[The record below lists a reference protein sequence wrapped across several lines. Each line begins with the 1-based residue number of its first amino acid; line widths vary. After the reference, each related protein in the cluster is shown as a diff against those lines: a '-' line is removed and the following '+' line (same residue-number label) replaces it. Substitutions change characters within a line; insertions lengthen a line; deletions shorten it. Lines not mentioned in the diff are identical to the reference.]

1 MTDIKLEIRRVDA
14 EKYKDKEE
22 QYIDML
28 YPDRQE
34 KVRKLVHA
42 KSRYVSMEAG
52 FLLQDTAA
60 AELGIKPADIRI
72 IRGENG
78 KPTLEGHPDFYFN
91 ISHSGEY
98 VVMAYGSVPVGVD
111 VEQLRD
117 KEKRVAKR
125 CFTEEEFSYIS
136 QTDDKCGERF
146 LEIWTMKES
155 YLKLTG
161 QGISVPLN
169 SFRVNPVE
177 LSGYDKDGKD
187 SWKKLPVQFEFVDL
201 DGYALCVCVDE
212 KTRRDM
218 I

>member
-1 MTDIKLEIRRVDA
+1 MTDIKLEIRRVDV

-22 QYIDML
+22 QYIDRL

-52 FLLQDTAA
+52 FLLQETAR
-60 AELGIKPADIRI
+60 AELGIKPEDIRI

-78 KPTLEGHPDFYFN
+78 KPTLAGHPDFYFN

-117 KEKRVAKR
+117 KENRVAKR
-125 CFTEEEFSYIS
+125 CFTKEEFSYIS
-136 QTDDKCGERF
+136 QTGDKCGERF
-146 LEIWTMKES
+146 FEIWTMKES

-169 SFRVNPVE
+169 SFLVDPVE
-177 LSGYDKDGKD
+177 LSAYEKDEKD
-187 SWKKLPVQFEFVDL
+187 SWKKLPVKFEFADL
-201 DGYALCVCVDE
+201 NGYVLCVCTYAN
-212 KTRRDM
+212 TRSDKL
-218 I
+218 